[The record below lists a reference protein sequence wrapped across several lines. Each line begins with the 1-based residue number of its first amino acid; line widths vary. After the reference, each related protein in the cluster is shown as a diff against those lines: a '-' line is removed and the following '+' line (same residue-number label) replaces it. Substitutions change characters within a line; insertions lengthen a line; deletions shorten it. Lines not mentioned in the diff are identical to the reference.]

1 MLWALPVV
9 GSFPNGTKSPEPLT
23 KFKAVNDCPQVLY
36 LCRNTSA
43 MQQHTLQQFRAVV
56 AQCRNL
62 FVQKTSD
69 YGTAWR
75 ILRLPSIT
83 DQLYIK
89 AMRIRNIQE
98 KGVQMVND
106 PIESEFIGLV
116 NYSVLALIQAEL
128 PGDAPLDLP
137 VEQTALLYDTQ
148 IEQNIQLLHS
158 KNHDYDEA
166 WRMMRISSMTDLIL
180 QKLLRIKQIE
190 DNAGKTLVSEGLEA
204 NYRDIINYACF
215 CLIRGLEDPTQY
227 MN

>member
-1 MLWALPVV
+1 
-9 GSFPNGTKSPEPLT
+9 
-23 KFKAVNDCPQVLY
+23 
-36 LCRNTSA
+36 
-43 MQQHTLQQFRAVV
+43 
-56 AQCRNL
+56 
-62 FVQKTSD
+62 
-69 YGTAWR
+69 
-75 ILRLPSIT
+75 
-83 DQLYIK
+83 
-89 AMRIRNIQE
+89 MRIRNIQE

-128 PGDAPLDLP
+128 PGNAPLDLP